1 MRYAPFRISQKGTF
15 EGFRGTRRCDIHRL
29 EQEIWQMLRNAPLR
43 SKLIVTLVG
52 PLLALMVLAAVVIRS
67 SLVESE
73 TAARVNQRARFAGK
87 LAPLIHELQAE
98 RSLSS
103 SYVAGGRRASPTEL
117 DKERRAVD
125 QVAATYRAAAGNL
138 DLGGDPGLRERVGYG
153 LRELDKVPTQ
163 RAAVDAGPIDRNQA
177 VEPEIEEGEIE
188 GELNV
193 NENHGPIDDPPEA
206 IEQYTDLIN
215 DLLDINTEIAPG
227 SSNERLIE
235 AVRASVALARAK
247 EFADH
252 QRGLLADVFARHAF
266 AQGQY
271 GKLTSLRAVE
281 VIYVAQFESA
291 ATPRQLDVYRR
302 AIQDPQIE
310 RLEAMREKAV
320 ETGGQGPVPGVASD
334 WFQASSLELDRLRG
348 VEQRLSTDVVATSA
362 SIKSAAEHRALL
374 YTLLL
379 LAALVLAVSV
389 SLATARSLI
398 RRLGSLKDVAHDVAE
413 RKLPAVVNRLR
424 EGGSVD
430 LDAEAATPI
439 DAHAKDEIGQL
450 GEAFSFVHR
459 AAVQL
464 AGREAA
470 LRRSVGDM
478 FLNLAR
484 RSQSLVE
491 RQLELIGD
499 LGARNILEAMV
510 ELSELDHLAARMRRN
525 AENLIVLSGAEPA
538 RRWRGPVGV
547 GDVVVA
553 AVDEVREHGRVATLP
568 IQPALVA
575 GHAASD
581 VVRLLAELLENALS
595 FSAPDTKA
603 LVAGQALPT
612 SYLLEIED
620 QGIGMSDEQLTDVN
634 RRLSEPP
641 EDVDLAQ
648 AKMLGFFVVGQLAA
662 RHGIKVQLRRSRHG
676 GVAALA
682 LLPASLMVQAET
694 MRQAGSPV
702 VAPDGHRMAQ
712 RSWGQYR

>member
-1 MRYAPFRISQKGTF
+1 
-15 EGFRGTRRCDIHRL
+15 
-29 EQEIWQMLRNAPLR
+29 MLRNAPLR

-67 SLVESE
+67 SLVESDK
-73 TAARVNQRARFAGK
+73 AARVNERARFAGK

-103 SYVAGGRRASPTEL
+103 SYVAGGRSASPAQL
-117 DKERRAVD
+117 DRERRAVD
-125 QVAATYRAAAGNL
+125 QVAATYRAAAARL
-138 DLGGDPGLRERVGYG
+138 DLGGDPALRERVGYG
-153 LRELDKVPTQ
+153 LRELNKLQTQ
-163 RAAVDAGPIDRNQA
+163 RAAIDAGPIHRNEA

-188 GELNV
+188 GELDV
-193 NENHGPIDDPPEA
+193 NENHGPIQDPPEA
-206 IEQYTDLIN
+206 IEQYTDTIN

-227 SSNERLIE
+227 SNNERLIE
-235 AVRASVALARAK
+235 AVRASVALGRAK

-252 QRGLLADVFARHAF
+252 QRGLLADVFSRHAF
-266 AQGQY
+266 AKGQY
-271 GKLTSLRAVE
+271 GKLTSLAAVE

-291 ATPRQLDVYRR
+291 ATPQQLEIYRR
-302 AIQDPQIE
+302 AVQGPEIE
-310 RLEAMREKAV
+310 RVEHMRHGAV
-320 ETGGQGPVPGVASD
+320 ETGGQGPVPGDATT
-334 WFQASSLELDRLRG
+334 WFQASSVELDRLRG

-362 SIKSAAEHRALL
+362 SMKSAADHRALL
-374 YTLLL
+374 CTLLL

-389 SLATARSLI
+389 SLATAGSLI
-398 RRLGSLKDVAHDVAE
+398 RRLGRLKDVAHDVAE
-413 RKLPAVVNRLR
+413 RKLPGVVSRLR
-424 EGGSVD
+424 EGDSVD
-430 LDAEAATPI
+430 LNAESATPI
-439 DAHAKDEIGQL
+439 EAHARDEIGQL
-450 GEAFSFVHR
+450 GEAFSFVHQV
-459 AAVQL
+459 AVQV

-499 LGARNILEAMV
+499 LGARNIREAMV
-510 ELSELDHLAARMRRN
+510 ELSELDHLAGRMRRN

-547 GDVVVA
+547 GDVVMA
-553 AVDEVREHGRVATLP
+553 AVDEVREHGRVATMP
-568 IQPALVA
+568 IQTTLVA

-612 SYLLEIED
+612 TYLLEIED
-620 QGIGMSDEQLTDVN
+620 QGIGMSDEQFADVN
-634 RRLSEPP
+634 SRLSGPP
-641 EDVDLAQ
+641 EDVDLAH

-676 GVAALA
+676 GVAALV
-682 LLPASLMVQAET
+682 LLPASLIVQSEALPQT
-694 MRQAGSPV
+694 GSPV
-702 VAPDGHRMAQ
+702 VAPDGGRMAQ
-712 RSWGQYR
+712 RSWGGYR

>member
-1 MRYAPFRISQKGTF
+1 
-15 EGFRGTRRCDIHRL
+15 
-29 EQEIWQMLRNAPLR
+29 MLRNAPLR

-67 SLVESE
+67 SLAESH
-73 TAARVNQRARFAGK
+73 TAAQVNQRARFASK
-87 LAPLIHELQAE
+87 LAPLIHGLQAE

-103 SYVAGGRRASPTEL
+103 SYVASGRRASPAPL
-117 DKERRAVD
+117 DRERRAIDAV
-125 QVAATYRAAAGNL
+125 VATYRAAAGQL
-138 DLGGDPGLRERVGYG
+138 DLGGDPGLRLRVGYG
-153 LRELDKVPTQ
+153 LRELEKLPTQ
-163 RAAVDAGPIDRNQA
+163 RAAVDAGPINQNQA

-193 NENHGPIDDPPEA
+193 NENHGPIQNPPEA
-206 IEQYTDLIN
+206 IEQYTDTIN

-227 SSNERLIE
+227 SNNARLIE
-235 AVRASVALARAK
+235 AVRASIALARAK

-266 AQGQY
+266 APGQY
-271 GKLTSLRAVE
+271 GKLASLRAVE

-291 ATPRQLDVYRR
+291 ATPQQIKVYQ
-302 AIQDPQIE
+302 AAVQDPRVQ
-310 RLEAMREKAV
+310 RVDHMRDQAV
-320 ETGGQGPVPGVASD
+320 ETGGRGRVPGDAAS
-334 WFQASSLELDRLRG
+334 WFQASSVQLDRLRG
-348 VEQRLSTDVVATSA
+348 VEQRLSADMVATSA
-362 SIKSAAEHRALL
+362 SIKSAADRRALL

-379 LAALVLAVSV
+379 LAALVVAVSV

-413 RKLPAVVNRLR
+413 RKLPEVVTRLR
-424 EGGSVD
+424 EGQAVD
-430 LDAEAATPI
+430 LAAESATPI

-459 AAVQL
+459 VAVQL

-499 LGARNILEAMV
+499 LGARNIGGAMV
-510 ELSELDHLAARMRRN
+510 ELSELDHLAGRMRRN
-525 AENLIVLSGAEPA
+525 AENLIVLSGSEPA
-538 RRWRGPVGV
+538 RRWRGPVAV

-553 AVDEVREHGRVATLP
+553 AVDEVREHGRVSTLP

-603 LVAGQALPT
+603 LVAGQVLPT

-620 QGIGMSDEQLTDVN
+620 QGIGMSDEQIADVN
-634 RRLSEPP
+634 QRLSEPP
-641 EDVDLAQ
+641 EDVDLAH

-662 RHGIKVQLRRSRHG
+662 RHGIKVQLRRSRLG
-676 GVAALA
+676 GVAALV

-694 MRQAGSPV
+694 LPRAGSPV
-702 VAPDGHRMAQ
+702 VTPDGQRVAQ
-712 RSWGQYR
+712 RSWGPYR

>member
-1 MRYAPFRISQKGTF
+1 
-15 EGFRGTRRCDIHRL
+15 
-29 EQEIWQMLRNAPLR
+29 MLRNAPLR

-67 SLVESE
+67 SLVESDK
-73 TAARVNQRARFAGK
+73 AARVNERARFAGK

-103 SYVAGGRRASPTEL
+103 SYVAGGRSASPAQL
-117 DKERRAVD
+117 DRERRAVD
-125 QVAATYRAAAGNL
+125 QVAATYRAAAARL

-153 LRELDKVPTQ
+153 LRELNKLQTQ
-163 RAAVDAGPIDRNQA
+163 RAAIDAGPIHRDEA

-188 GELNV
+188 GELDV
-193 NENHGPIDDPPEA
+193 NENHGPIQDPPEA
-206 IEQYTDLIN
+206 IEQYTDTIN

-227 SSNERLIE
+227 SNNERLIE
-235 AVRASVALARAK
+235 AVRASVALGRAK

-252 QRGLLADVFARHAF
+252 QRGLLADVFSRHAF
-266 AQGQY
+266 AKGQY
-271 GKLTSLRAVE
+271 GKLTSLAAVE

-291 ATPRQLDVYRR
+291 ATPQQLEIYRR
-302 AIQDPQIE
+302 AVQGPEVE
-310 RLEAMREKAV
+310 RVEHMRHGAV
-320 ETGGQGPVPGVASD
+320 ETGGQGLVPGDATA
-334 WFQASSLELDRLRG
+334 WFQASSVELDRLRG

-362 SIKSAAEHRALL
+362 SMKSAADHRALL

-398 RRLGSLKDVAHDVAE
+398 RRLGRLKDVAHDVAE
-413 RKLPAVVNRLR
+413 RKLPGVVSRLR
-424 EGGSVD
+424 EGESVD
-430 LDAEAATPI
+430 LDAESATPI
-439 DAHAKDEIGQL
+439 EAHARDEIGQL
-450 GEAFSFVHR
+450 GEAFSFVHQV
-459 AAVQL
+459 AVQV

-499 LGARNILEAMV
+499 LGARNIREAMV
-510 ELSELDHLAARMRRN
+510 ELSELDHLAGRMRRN

-538 RRWRGPVGV
+538 RRWRGPVDV
-547 GDVVVA
+547 GDVVMA
-553 AVDEVREHGRVATLP
+553 AVDEVREHGRVAIMP
-568 IQPALVA
+568 IQTTLVA

-612 SYLLEIED
+612 TYLLEIQD
-620 QGIGMSDEQLTDVN
+620 QGIGMSDEQFADVN
-634 RRLSEPP
+634 SRLSGPP
-641 EDVDLAQ
+641 EDVDLAH

-676 GVAALA
+676 GVAALV
-682 LLPASLMVQAET
+682 LLPASLIVQSEGLQQT
-694 MRQAGSPV
+694 GSPV
-702 VAPDGHRMAQ
+702 AAPDGGRMAQ
-712 RSWGQYR
+712 RSWGGYR